1 MDKMTMIE
9 AADYIVA
16 MDFDGVT
23 LTPAGVGAA
32 KAILARRV
40 DWTPAHFTMLKH
52 FESGAVKV
60 PLKLARLVSRTRL
73 GDALDLMRNLNRK
86 HIKNQKGKF
95 RRKAARAR
103 KVSATATANTRA
115 AA

>member
-1 MDKMTMIE
+1 MEKMTMIE
-9 AADYIVA
+9 AADYIVR

-23 LTPAGVGAA
+23 LTPTGANAA
-32 KAILARRV
+32 KAILACRA
-40 DWTPAHFTMLKH
+40 DWTPAHTLMLNRL
-52 FESGAVKV
+52 ESGAMKV

-73 GDALDLMRNLNRK
+73 GDALDLVRNLVRK
-86 HIKNQKGKF
+86 HIKNQKNKL

-103 KVSATATANTRA
+103 AMARA